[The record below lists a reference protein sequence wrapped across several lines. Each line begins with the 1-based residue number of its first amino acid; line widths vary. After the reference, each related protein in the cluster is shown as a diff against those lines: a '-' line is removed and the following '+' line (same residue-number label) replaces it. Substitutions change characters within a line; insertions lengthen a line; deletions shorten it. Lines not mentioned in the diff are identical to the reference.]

1 MASQFKLRTRSR
13 LAVWTALVLTTLV
26 VAMPGLRAEGEA
38 YAVIVSRDVPVSNI
52 EFDELRRIFRF
63 KQHFW
68 RTGQRATLL
77 YSEENLDPGSFL
89 LDRVYA
95 AEYGS
100 VRRLILEKLYSGE
113 IDLAP
118 KVVATDET
126 AVAFVAS
133 GSGLIAVV
141 RADAVGA
148 ESVKVLT
155 VGGSALGSAD
165 YPLRR

>member
-1 MASQFKLRTRSR
+1 MAWQFKLRTRFR
-13 LAVWTALVLTTLV
+13 LAVWTALVLAALV
-26 VAMPGLRAEGEA
+26 VATPESHAEGEA
-38 YAVIVSRDVPVSNI
+38 YAVVISQDVKVSNI

-63 KQHFW
+63 QQHFW
-68 RTGQRATLL
+68 HAGRRATLL

-95 AEYGS
+95 ADYGS

-165 YPLRR
+165 YTLRR

>member
-1 MASQFKLRTRSR
+1 VWSVLVLAT
-13 LAVWTALVLTTLV
+13 LAVGT
-26 VAMPGLRAEGEA
+26 PGSRAEGEA

-68 RTGQRATLL
+68 RTGQRVILL
-77 YSEENLDPGSFL
+77 YSEDNLDPGSFL
-89 LDRVYA
+89 LDRVYDA
-95 AEYGS
+95 DYGS

-141 RADAVGA
+141 RADAVDE

-155 VGGSALGSAD
+155 VGGSAPGAAD